1 MRQTITGVFWI
12 FFYLLI
18 VLSPLAF
25 MMVRPTPEPRGFW
38 LEFSIGLGFVGL
50 LQMAVQFLLIAR
62 YKHLTA
68 PYGIDLILKYH
79 RQVALVALGLI
90 VAHPIILVIDDP
102 SRLPLLNPFGG
113 TWASRAGN
121 SSIYLLILLIVLS
134 LFRKRLKIGYEVWRV
149 THATLSIM
157 VIVLAHLHVSLA
169 GEYTNA
175 LWKELAL
182 LGITAVT
189 IGFFVYLRLIKPI
202 LQQRNHYHVTG
213 VRPERGNTWILTL
226 EADSHRGMD
235 FKPGQFAWIKIGN
248 SAFTPKE
255 NPFSFSSTASN
266 QKQVSFGIK
275 ELGNFTSTVKNIK
288 VGTTAYLDGPHGSF
302 SIDLLPEAGYV
313 FIAGGIGITPFI
325 SMLETMADRKDK
337 RPVILFYGEKNR
349 DTAAFR
355 EELAELEVKLNL
367 KVVYVLDSPADDWEG
382 ETGYIT
388 AEVLERHLPDEGIER
403 EFMICGPNV
412 MTNSVE
418 EALQKIGIPLQRIHS
433 ERFDLV

>member
-25 MMVRPTPEPRGFW
+25 MMVRPTPAPRGFW
-38 LEFSIGLGFVGL
+38 VEFSIGLGFVGL
-50 LQMAVQFLLIAR
+50 LQMALQFLLIAR

-79 RQVALVALGLI
+79 RQIALVALGLI
-90 VAHPIILVIDDP
+90 VAHPMILVIDNP
-102 SRLPLLNPFGG
+102 SLLPLLNPFGG

-121 SSIYLLILLIVLS
+121 SSVYLLILLIVLS
-134 LFRKRLKIGYEVWRV
+134 LFRKQLKIGYEVWRV
-149 THATLSIM
+149 THAILSVM
-157 VIVLAHLHVSLA
+157 VIVLAHIHVSLA
-169 GEYTNA
+169 GHYTDA

-182 LGITAVT
+182 LAISGVM

-202 LQQRNHYHVTG
+202 LQQRRHFRVTS
-213 VRPERGNTWILTL
+213 VRPERGNTWVLTVA
-226 EADSHRGMD
+226 ADGHAGMP
-235 FKPGQFAWIKIGN
+235 FKPGQFAWLKFGR
-248 SAFTPKE
+248 SAFTPQE
-255 NPFSFSSTASN
+255 NPFSFSSSASN
-266 QKQVSFGIK
+266 SQELSFGIK
-275 ELGNFTSTVKNIK
+275 ELGDFTRTVKNIK
-288 VGTTAYLDGPHGSF
+288 IGTPAYLDGPHGSF

-337 RPVILFYGEKNR
+337 RPVILFYGEKNLN
-349 DTAAFR
+349 TAAFR
-355 EELAELEVKLNL
+355 EELAELESKLDL
-367 KVVYVLDSPADDWEG
+367 KVIYVLDSPDEDWDG

-388 AEVLERHLPDEGIER
+388 KEVLARHLPEEGIKR
-403 EFMICGPNV
+403 EFLICGPNV
-412 MTNSVE
+412 MTDSVE
-418 EALQKIGIPLQRIHS
+418 DALQAIGIPLQRIHS